1 MIEIELNKLTYK
13 EIFDKLESRTYV
25 LVHIKDTMQPC
36 LLEPESGKLFE
47 VPDGYLEYDKKY
59 FRRNI

>member
-1 MIEIELNKLTYK
+1 MVEIELTKLTYK
-13 EIFDKLESRTYV
+13 GIFDKLEMRTFV
-25 LVHIKDTMQPC
+25 LVHLKENKQPC
-36 LLEPESGKLFE
+36 LLEPESCKLFE

>member
-1 MIEIELNKLTYK
+1 
-13 EIFDKLESRTYV
+13 
-25 LVHIKDTMQPC
+25 MQPC